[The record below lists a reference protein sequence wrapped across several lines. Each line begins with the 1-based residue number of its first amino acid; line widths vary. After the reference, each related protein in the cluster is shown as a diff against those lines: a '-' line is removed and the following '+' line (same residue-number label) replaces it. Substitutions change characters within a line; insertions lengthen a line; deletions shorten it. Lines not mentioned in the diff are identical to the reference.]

1 MEQFVLQNN
10 ESFGLEDD
18 FEEVDLKQIVERDF
32 DEKLAECILFTSSA
46 CNSVWF
52 IPPLQDLLFME
63 KKYWHEKCEEERIN
77 VPGTVNEFNWTYR
90 MPISI
95 DELLKDTKLINKL
108 SENSKNR
115 GGK

>member
-1 MEQFVLQNN
+1 MGKKEISGAAFAF
-10 ESFGLEDD
+10 SHLETAWK
-18 FEEVDLKQIVERDF
+18 VTPN
-32 DEKLAECILFTSSA
+32 LFASSS

-52 IPPLQDLLFME
+52 IPPLQDFLFME

-95 DELLKDTKLINKL
+95 DELLKDTKLIEKITAI
-108 SENSKNR
+108 SKNR
-115 GGK
+115 GGN

>member
-1 MEQFVLQNN
+1 LQNN
-10 ESFGLEDD
+10 ESFGLEDEYD
-18 FEEVDLKQIVERDF
+18 TEDLKQIIERDF
-32 DEKLAECILFTSSA
+32 DEKLAECILFASSS

-52 IPPLQDLLFME
+52 IPPLQDLLFMQ

-95 DELLKDTKLINKL
+95 DELLKDTKLIEKITAI
-108 SENSKNR
+108 SKNR
-115 GGK
+115 GGN